1 MTEWSANDVQTIN
14 PGQSAIFST
23 PMVPGDSGD
32 IKHMPSTGPF
42 LVSGG
47 PTPRRNCGCPINAY
61 VPCYVSF
68 GGNIA
73 VATGGAADEI
83 SIAVAL
89 DGAAIPASEMVITPA
104 AAEEYGNVSVAISV
118 PIWAGCC
125 QSVSIQNTSDQPIFL
140 KNAHIALDRS
150 NRRIRTSC

>member
-1 MTEWSANDVQTIN
+1 M
-14 PGQSAIFST
+14 
-23 PMVPGDSGD
+23 
-32 IKHMPSTGPF
+32 
-42 LVSGG
+42 
-47 PTPRRNCGCPINAY
+47 
-61 VPCYVSF
+61 F

-73 VATGGAADEI
+73 VPTGGTVGEI
-83 SIAVAL
+83 SMAVAL
-89 DGAAIPASEMVITPA
+89 DGTAIPVSEMVVTPA
-104 AAEEYGNVSVAISV
+104 AAEDFGNISASISV